1 MRCITSGT
9 FASRATHSGSV
20 LRRSYSGWEW
30 RDWRTVRTNARRC
43 ASCSGSSPFSL
54 AMSALRREM
63 VAERYTLLMGACM
76 VSSLLIA
83 ALSVRASL
91 LLHSS
96 GGRCRD
102 ARLAAVAR
110 RRAGSPARG
119 NCRRRGLPDPRGPP
133 RRLRA
138 CPRNRS
144 SVRLARSAGCVES
157 SPSPS
162 ALPIVTLRAVPSVGG
177 ETVKKC
183 WSVTR
188 RIECEMGKQSQ
199 IKTGTKYE
207 D

>member
-162 ALPIVTLRAVPSVGG
+162 ALPSHRNSPGGAVRRGRNGKKMLERDPSHRVRNGQ
-177 ETVKKC
+177 TVSNKNRDK
-183 WSVTR
+183 
-188 RIECEMGKQSQ
+188 I
-199 IKTGTKYE
+199 
-207 D
+207 